1 MLSARAYTCFT
12 HTYAILVHILIH
24 IHKFMYVTQTA
35 GGGAKRQAP
44 AGAKGADGKAS
55 NRWKRVEACA

>member
-1 MLSARAYTCFT
+1 MLYAYICNLC
-12 HTYAILVHILIH
+12 TYVIH

-35 GGGAKRQAP
+35 GGGAKCQTP

-55 NRWKRVEACA
+55 NRWQRVEACA